1 MKFNNT
7 VPIYIQIMN
16 LIIEKIVSK
25 ELKKGEKLKSV
36 REYAIELS
44 VNVNTVRNAY
54 GELEGKNIIFK
65 KRGIG
70 TFVTE
75 DMDIIEKLKDD
86 LSLSVV
92 NEFIKKMEALGYSK
106 DEILK
111 RIEAI

>member
-1 MKFNNT
+1 
-7 VPIYIQIMN
+7 MN
-16 LIIEKIVSK
+16 LMIEKIVSK
-25 ELKKGEKLKSV
+25 ELKKGDKLKSV
-36 REYAIELS
+36 REYAIELN

-54 GELEGKNIIFK
+54 GGLEGKGIIFK

-75 DMDIIEKLKDD
+75 DINIIEKLKSD

-92 NEFIKKMEALGYSK
+92 NEFIMKMEALGYTK
-106 DEILK
+106 EEILK

>member
-16 LIIEKIVSK
+16 AIIEKIVSK
-25 ELKKGEKLKSV
+25 ELKKGEQLQSV
-36 REYAIELS
+36 REFAVELK

-54 GELEGKNIIFK
+54 GELETKGIIFK

-75 DMDIIEKLKDD
+75 DMDIIEKLKED

-92 NEFIKKMEALGYSK
+92 NEFIKKMEALGYTK